1 MNEPQDMD
9 PYGSKGGTW
18 TTATAKNCAF
28 SWPAEVLLSRGP
40 LVVLLLLGGLALPR
54 PPRLQRIVVIAESLK
69 MSQNAFVDPKASK
82 TKINEYKW
90 MVK

>member
-54 PPRLQRIVVIAESLK
+54 PPRLWRNRRIFVIAESGRIP
-69 MSQNAFVDPKASK
+69 QDEPKY
-82 TKINEYKW
+82 IC
-90 MVK
+90 